1 MQALAELGRADE
13 ALALWQ
19 TLNPAAHADAPE
31 GVARYKVEPY
41 VVAADVYGMPPHV
54 GRGGWTWYT
63 GSAAWLYRAALET
76 LLGFTKRGD
85 RLSFAPRV
93 PWDAFEV
100 EYRHGSALY
109 RCRVEA
115 RSDGT
120 SGSAEVW
127 LDGER
132 LPSEEVPLL
141 DDGREHAV
149 RFVFSRP

>member
-1 MQALAELGRADE
+1 
-13 ALALWQ
+13 
-19 TLNPAAHADAPE
+19 
-31 GVARYKVEPY
+31 
-41 VVAADVYGMPPHV
+41 VYGVPPHV

-85 RLSFAPRV
+85 TLTFEPRLPGDWSE
-93 PWDAFEV
+93 FET

-109 RCRVEA
+109 RCRVELA
-115 RSDGT
+115 
-120 SGSAEVW
+120 AEGEAGVW

-132 LPSEEVPLL
+132 LPDSAIPLR

-149 RFVFSRP
+149 RVRIVRA